1 MGQVPL
7 GHNTEGIRLP
17 AIRYE
22 YDRYKF
28 TGGIGV
34 LVNTSKELGSSL
46 LMFPSLV
53 GSKTFVHIYIMIGV
67 MKRTYSIDFCEL
79 EIRGDLHE

>member
-1 MGQVPL
+1 
-7 GHNTEGIRLP
+7 
-17 AIRYE
+17 
-22 YDRYKF
+22 
-28 TGGIGV
+28 
-34 LVNTSKELGSSL
+34 
-46 LMFPSLV
+46 MFPSLV